1 MFVSVKKGS
10 SMGDILESRLGLGVR
25 DVLGFEQTEA
35 DKADWAAVEP
45 PGESTWLC
53 SLHISLKQTY
63 QHFPGISLK

>member
-45 PGESTWLC
+45 PGEST
-53 SLHISLKQTY
+53 
-63 QHFPGISLK
+63 